1 MPSRPSRRVLRVTAW
16 VATATLSY
24 GAGVATGVVGS
35 QHAGPGTALPAGP
48 TADAPPGQV
57 RVLDEAADRIA
68 ARAAQHVQREDLERA
83 AVEGM
88 LARLD
93 DEWSSYYQPS
103 EFDSF
108 QDALAGRYAGIG
120 LWLRPAPTGGVEVAS
135 VQQGSPSSA
144 AAIVPGEHV
153 VGIDGIAV
161 GSSSVNTVASLLR
174 GEGGSRV
181 VLVLEPGEVTA
192 VPGADMSQGAGV
204 DAAPG
209 GTHSVVLDRV
219 TFTAQDVAVDRLG
232 GDVLALTVSGFSRGV
247 GRDVQRALAADPAR
261 HAGGVVL
268 DLRGN
273 PGGLLD
279 EGVSVA
285 SVFLDGGRVVSYRTR
300 SDGVSAMDAA
310 PGGDVTTPVVVLVD
324 ARTASAAEVVAGALQ
339 DRGRAVVVGSRTFG
353 KGSVQEPNRLADG
366 SAIELTVGHYATP
379 SGRALE
385 GVGVEPDVELP
396 ATAEPELAERRALEV
411 LRGLMAGAGAN
422 GRG

>member
-1 MPSRPSRRVLRVTAW
+1 MSPRPSRRVLRTVAW
-16 VATATLSY
+16 VATAALGY
-24 GAGVATGVVGS
+24 AAGIATGVIGS
-35 QHAGPGTALPAGP
+35 QGGTGTAPPANP
-48 TADAPPGQV
+48 TAGSTVAPNVG
-57 RVLDEAADRIA
+57 VLDEAADRIA
-68 ARAAQHVQREDLERA
+68 ARAAQRVQREDLERA

-93 DEWSSYYQPS
+93 DTWSSYYQPG
-103 EFDSF
+103 EFESF

-135 VQQGSPSSA
+135 VQEGSPSSA

-153 VGIDGIAV
+153 VGIDGVAV
-161 GSSSVNTVASLLR
+161 GASTVNTVAALLR
-174 GEGGSRV
+174 GAGGSRV
-181 VLVLEPGEVTA
+181 VLVLEPGRDAT
-192 VPGADMSQGAGV
+192 PGLDGGRDAGV
-204 DAAPG
+204 DVSPDA
-209 GTHSVVLDRV
+209 TRSVVLDRV
-219 TFTAQDVAVDRLG
+219 TFTAQDVAVERLG
-232 GDVLALTVSGFSRGV
+232 EDVLAVTVSGFSRGV
-247 GRDVQRALAADPAR
+247 GRDVQRAISYDSAR

-300 SDGVSAMDAA
+300 NEGTSAMDAA
-310 PGGDVTTPVVVLVD
+310 PGGDVSTPVVVLVD
-324 ARTASAAEVVAGALQ
+324 EGTASAAEVVAGALQ

-353 KGSVQEPNRLADG
+353 KGSVQEPSRLADG
-366 SAIELTVGHYATP
+366 SAIEITVGHYATP

-385 GVGVEPDVELP
+385 GVGIEPDVELP
-396 ATAEPELAERRALEV
+396 ATADPELVERRALEV
-411 LRGLMAGAGAN
+411 LGGLMAALGPN

>member
-1 MPSRPSRRVLRVTAW
+1 VLRVTAW
-16 VATATLSY
+16 VATAALGY
-24 GAGVATGVVGS
+24 AAGVATGVIGS
-35 QHAGPGTALPAGP
+35 QGGRGVPAPASP
-48 TADAPPGQV
+48 TAAAAAAQV
-57 RVLDEAADRIA
+57 GVLDEAADRIA
-68 ARAAQHVQREDLERA
+68 ARAAAHVQREDLERA

-93 DEWSSYYQPS
+93 DTWSSYYQPS
-103 EFDSF
+103 EFNSF

-120 LWLRPAPTGGVEVAS
+120 LWLRPAASGGVEVAS
-135 VQQGSPSSA
+135 VQAGSPSSA
-144 AAIVPGEHV
+144 AAIVPGERV

-161 GSSSVNTVASLLR
+161 GTSSVSTVASLLR

-181 VLVLEPGEVTA
+181 VLDLEPAAAATLPENVGA
-192 VPGADMSQGAGV
+192 AGAPGAI
-204 DAAPG
+204 
-209 GTHSVVLDRV
+209 HSVVLDRA
-219 TFTAQDVAVDRLG
+219 TFAAQDVAVEHLS
-232 GDVLALTVSGFSRGV
+232 GDVLAVTVSGFSRGV

-285 SVFLDGGRVVSYRTR
+285 SVFLDGGRVVTYQTRTE
-300 SDGVSAMDAA
+300 GTSAVDAA

-324 ARTASAAEVVAGALQ
+324 EGTASAAEVVAGALQ

-366 SAIELTVGHYATP
+366 SAIEITVGHYATP
-379 SGRALE
+379 SGRVLE
-385 GVGVEPDVELP
+385 GVGIEPDVELP
-396 ATAEPELAERRALEV
+396 AAADQDLVERRALEV
-411 LRGLMAGAGAN
+411 LGGLMAAAGAS